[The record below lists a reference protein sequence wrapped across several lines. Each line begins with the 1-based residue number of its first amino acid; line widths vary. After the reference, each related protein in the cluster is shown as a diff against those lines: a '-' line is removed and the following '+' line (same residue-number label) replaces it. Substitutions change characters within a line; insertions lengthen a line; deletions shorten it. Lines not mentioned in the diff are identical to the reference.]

1 MAIELEVDG
10 DAAATADIARRPWH
24 VPMTGRDPTEV
35 HRASTPL
42 ELLFD
47 LCFVVAVAQAA
58 GALHDDLAHG
68 SVVHGLVAYLVVFF
82 AIWWP
87 WMNFTW
93 FASAYD
99 TDDVQYRLLTFVQI
113 AGVLVVAAG
122 VPAAF
127 DDSDFR
133 IMVVGYVIMRIGL
146 VPQWLRAAREDPAG
160 RPVALRYA
168 TAITLIQIGWI
179 LRLALGN
186 SEFGYVVFLVLGGLD
201 LIVPWWAERAGRE
214 TPWHPG
220 HIIERYGL
228 FTIIVLGECVLATST
243 AVQAAFQ
250 AGGAPGPLLTV
261 GIGGLLLVFALWWA
275 YFKHRPNVGHHRSL
289 EAMIAWGYGHYA
301 VFASVAALGA
311 GLEVAAD
318 SIHEP
323 IDLGPTAAA
332 LTVAIP
338 VTIFLVA
345 DGVLHLRTRTLIA
358 AWPIGVTIV
367 LVLGAAFVAPS
378 IGVPL
383 AILAMGL
390 VACGLVATLI
400 VLLARPERAVS

>member
-1 MAIELEVDG
+1 MAIELEVDERPSPTG
-10 DAAATADIARRPWH
+10 QIARRPWH
-24 VPMTGRDPTEV
+24 VPMTGRDPTEA

-58 GALHDDLAHG
+58 DALHDDLAHG
-68 SVVHGLVAYLVVFF
+68 SVVHGLVAFLVVFF

-133 IMVVGYVIMRIGL
+133 IMVAGYVIMRIGL
-146 VPQWLRAAREDPAG
+146 VPQWLRAAREDPPG

-186 SEFGYVVFLVLGGLD
+186 SEFGSIAFLVLGGLD

-243 AVQAAFQ
+243 AMQAALQ
-250 AGGAPGPLLTV
+250 AGAVWPLLTV

-275 YFKHRPNVGHHRSL
+275 YFKHRPDVGHHRSL

-301 VFASVAALGA
+301 IFASVAALGA
-311 GLEVAAD
+311 GLGVAAD
-318 SIHEP
+318 SIHQP

-332 LTVAIP
+332 LTVAVP
-338 VTIFLVA
+338 VVIFLVA
-345 DGVLHLRTRTLIA
+345 DAALHLRTRTLIA
-358 AWPIGVTIV
+358 IWPIVVTIGLV
-367 LVLGAAFVAPS
+367 LVAALLAPW
-378 IGVPL
+378 IGLPL

-390 VACGLVATLI
+390 VACCLVATLI
-400 VLLARPERAVS
+400 VLLARPEPGVS